1 MYLKN
6 MLPLPINS
14 NPGWVF
20 PRKKFNEIED
30 MLKYL
35 SKLIVGLGNFKE
47 KLEKDDLPEELAPGK
62 SGCPKM
68 R

>member
-1 MYLKN
+1 MYLNN

-20 PRKKFNEIED
+20 PKQKFECVED
-30 MLKYL
+30 MIKYTT
-35 SKLIVGLGNFKE
+35 KLIVGLGRFKQE
-47 KLEKDDLPEELAPGK
+47 VE
-62 SGCPKM
+62 